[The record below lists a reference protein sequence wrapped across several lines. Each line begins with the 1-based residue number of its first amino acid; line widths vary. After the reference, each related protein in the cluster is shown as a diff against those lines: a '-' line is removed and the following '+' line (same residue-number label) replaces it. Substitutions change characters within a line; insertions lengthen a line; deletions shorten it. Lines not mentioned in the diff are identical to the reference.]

1 MSNLAYKY
9 ADELNLPQEKIREI
23 KNFLANSYWDR
34 DIWSFKDDILK
45 NITGFTKL
53 NKHGRTYIDFSI
65 VKNNWLRKELKYFLS
80 QKLLNNELKL
90 STIQSYSVRLKKVI
104 RYIELR
110 HPNIIS
116 MYQLKEDDINNY
128 KSYLLNNNIVK
139 PRKSN
144 PKKLNDGHYLSLF
157 RQWWLFFQEFYDI
170 REEYEKDIWNIKRIY
185 PNKIEKGRA
194 NYCLNF
200 SSIIDDTLKRLAK
213 SYIKARLTTNSLS
226 TVQRDLNAIKLFIN
240 FYWEKYKENT
250 LINLQRNRF
259 EEFLNYFYKF
269 HENATFPTKNNR
281 LLSIKLFLE
290 YIQKANYPEAPK
302 TPIDKIIF
310 KEDFP
315 KNEYKGETI
324 KYIPEDVLQ
333 QLDEN
338 LQYLKP
344 KEYIPIV
351 ILLRATGWR
360 ISDILNLRYDKCL
373 QKTNSGWYLV
383 GDIKKTRVIEHRVPI
398 TEEVAQIVRAV
409 IEDVKQKSN
418 EDNNPE
424 KYLFPVLSGRRKG
437 QTISSRAVGEALNRL
452 AKERNIVDK
461 EGNIYH
467 FGNHAFRHTKAVE
480 LINSGMNLLHVQKW
494 LAHLTPVMTL
504 HYAKVL
510 DETLRKSWE
519 EVTKKGL
526 FRLDGE
532 NGLVKVDISDI
543 ENEDIIEWEWI
554 RYNLDAVRMPL
565 GYCMKPSKMEC
576 ATQLNPCLTCRSFC
590 TTPEFIPA
598 FEEEIKQT
606 KEIIRKGEMQG
617 RALWVQKNKLLLEKL
632 ENIVEVLKQGKIKHD
647 AGKRGR
653 EYVGEERER
662 IRKQKNN

>member
-9 ADELNLPQEKIREI
+9 ADDLNLPQEKVREI
-23 KNFLANSYWDR
+23 VDFLASSYWGK
-34 DIWSFKDDILK
+34 DIWNIQDSIFLELGCISKKKGKKNISFSLIKNQWLK
-45 NITGFTKL
+45 NEI
-53 NKHGRTYIDFSI
+53 
-65 VKNNWLRKELKYFLS
+65 KYFLAK
-80 QKLLNNELKL
+80 KLLSRKIKL
-90 STIQSYSVRLKKVI
+90 STIQNYSSRFKRLLG
-104 RYIELR
+104 YIEKNY
-110 HPNIIS
+110 PNIQSI
-116 MYQLKEDDINNY
+116 YELEEKDIEKFKNY
-128 KSYLLNNNIVK
+128 LIRGKVSDGGHAFSLL
-139 PRKSN
+139 
-144 PKKLNDGHYLSLF
+144 
-157 RQWWLFFQEFYDI
+157 RQWWLYFKNFYDL
-170 REEYEKDIWNIKRIY
+170 REEYKKDIWDIRKLFPEKVQRNIAIY
-185 PNKIEKGRA
+185 S
-194 NYCLNF
+194 LNF
-200 SSIIDDTLKRLAK
+200 T
-213 SYIKARLTTNSLS
+213 YIKNPNLRELVKKYIRNRIANVSFS
-226 TVQRDLNAIKLFIN
+226 QSQQDLFSITIFVN
-240 FYWEKYKENT
+240 FYYEIYNENT
-250 LINLQRNRF
+250 LINLNRTKF
-259 EEFLNYFYKF
+259 EKFLLFFNKS
-269 HENATFPTKNNR
+269 HERHSINTKKSK
-281 LLSIKLFLE
+281 LLSIRLFLE
-290 YIQKANYPEAPK
+290 YIQKADYPEAPK
-302 TPIDKIIF
+302 IPIDKIIF

-360 ISDILNLRYDKCL
+360 ISDILNLRYHKCL

-383 GDIKKTRVIEHRVPI
+383 GDIRKTRVIEHRVPI
-398 TEEVAQIVRAV
+398 TEEVAQIVKAV
-409 IEDVKQKSN
+409 VEDVKQKSN

-437 QTISSRAVGEALNRL
+437 QTISSRAVREALNRL

-519 EVTKKGL
+519 EITKKGL

-532 NGLVKVDISDI
+532 NGLIKVDISDI
-543 ENEDIIEWEWI
+543 ENEDVIEWEWI

-598 FEEEIKQT
+598 FEEEIRQT

-617 RALWVQKNKLLLEKL
+617 RTLWVQKNKLLLEKL
-632 ENIVEVLKQGKIKHD
+632 ENIVEILKQGKIKHD

-662 IRKQKNN
+662 IKKQQNN